1 MEEPML
7 ALVYVTNLCTPELLV
22 YVDGEELCWAPYEPS
37 VAVLCALMTLEEK
50 VPGASWE
57 EYFLQLAEGDVSP
70 LGMWTLFHLPE
81 ELSPELFLQALQ
93 DEYLADGLG
102 SANRP

>member
-1 MEEPML
+1 VL
-7 ALVYVTNLCTPELLV
+7 VLVYVANLCTPEVLV
-22 YVDGEELCWAPYEPS
+22 YADGNELCWAPYEPS
-37 VAVLCALMTLEEK
+37 VAALCALMTLEEK
-50 VPGASWE
+50 PLEASWE
-57 EYFLQLAEGDVSP
+57 EYFLQLAEGDVTP
-70 LGMWTLFHLPE
+70 FGMWTLFHVPE